1 MNDYDLLVAATIVS
15 ILPQIIPVQG
25 VEYDLVAQPEMYG
38 QSYLHLSRLF
48 EDEGIKPFNA
58 VPLSTS
64 LIPRHICIDTKIL
77 CQHVIGVKSKFEIS
91 QRKQEYWSEVF
102 KLRHHAFKKR
112 NGMTFNGF
120 IRTDGISVSVLIEK
134 ENVKDQKRKRKRKPA
149 AAPNAS
155 GYFQDNIQDLKE
167 NKVFIDPNRRDL
179 LYCLGSN
186 DEKLRYTSMQRRSET
201 KAVKHDKIRSNI
213 EVDAGLRGPVVPG
226 PYSRVPSV
234 SLPSSRTLN
243 SDYFNSYLVNFCLAM
258 NENESV
264 YANVQFRKLKFSK

>member
-25 VEYDLVAQPEMYG
+25 LEYDLVAQPEMYG

-48 EDEGIKPFNA
+48 EDEGIQPFNA

-77 CQHVIGVKSKFEIS
+77 CQSVLGVKGKLEIS
-91 QRKQEYWSEVF
+91 QRKLEYWGEVF

-112 NGMTFNGF
+112 SGMTFNGF

-155 GYFQDNIQDLKE
+155 GYFQDNIQDLKD

-186 DEKLRYTSMQRRSET
+186 DEKLRYTNQ
-201 KAVKHDKIRSNI
+201 
-213 EVDAGLRGPVVPG
+213 G
-226 PYSRVPSV
+226 SR
-234 SLPSSRTLN
+234 
-243 SDYFNSYLVNFCLAM
+243 A
-258 NENESV
+258 
-264 YANVQFRKLKFSK
+264 